1 MATKID
7 LNKLD
12 EISKIVHCRTKDF
25 IFTEHMNKDKPECFQ
40 KITIQ
45 KCASAQDVVFLE
57 TDKEGSS
64 VQINGIL
71 KKDLKKQAD
80 FAILLQKEETLYA
93 YIVDCKSTLK
103 SNRVNEAM
111 EQIEDSVRLIKFL
124 LLETLNHQTDLL
136 DLRHF
141 KPKGLILHIGLS
153 KSFSKTDFGQNRSRN
168 GFDLSQ
174 NGQYPITVKQV
185 KPTSTHTFDDF
196 LSYFKTA

>member
-7 LNKLD
+7 LNKLN

-25 IFTEHMNKDKPECFQ
+25 IFTEYQNKDKPECFQ
-40 KITIQ
+40 KITIK
-45 KCASAQDVVFLE
+45 KCTSAQDVLFLE

-71 KKDLKKQAD
+71 KKDLKEQAD
-80 FAILLQKEETLYA
+80 FVILVQEEETLYA
-93 YIVDCKSTLK
+93 YIVDCKSNFSSK
-103 SNRVNEAM
+103 KVPKAIN
-111 EQIEDSVRLIKFL
+111 QIEDSVRLIKFL

-168 GFDLSQ
+168 GFDLNK

-185 KPTSTHTFDDF
+185 GLNSTHTFDDF